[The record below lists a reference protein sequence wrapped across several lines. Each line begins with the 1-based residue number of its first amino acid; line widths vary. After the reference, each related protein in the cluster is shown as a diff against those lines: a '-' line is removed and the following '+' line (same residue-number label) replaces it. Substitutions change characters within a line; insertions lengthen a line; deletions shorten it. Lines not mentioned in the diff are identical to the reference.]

1 MNDDYGF
8 DELGGLTPPLKMWA
22 EPIEGRMYSLG
33 VDTAEGLG
41 HGDQSCIQ
49 VLRQDNG
56 EQVAC
61 YCDRLPPDLVAIIAV
76 RLGKMYNAGLL
87 VVEANNHGIATL
99 NALKQYGYRSV
110 YRRRQ
115 VNRLYNRVT
124 EEYGFKTTRSTKP
137 LIISALDEAL
147 RNAELIIREPETITE
162 LKGYV
167 RDEMGRM
174 GGSPFDDRVIALA
187 LAHHGRAFMHQR
199 DVADA
204 PKDDYMTF
212 AWWARQGRDEDDG
225 RMVVGRHARR
235 RGHPALR

>member
-1 MNDDYGF
+1 MSDYGF
-8 DELGGLTPPLKMWA
+8 DELGGLTPPLRMWA
-22 EPIEGRMYSLG
+22 DPVEGKLYSLG

-41 HGDQSCIQ
+41 HGDQSCVQ
-49 VLRQDNG
+49 VVRADNG

-61 YCDRLPPDLVAIIAV
+61 YCDRIPPDLIAVIAV
-76 RLGKMYNAGLL
+76 RMARLYNGGLL

-99 NALKQYGYRSV
+99 NALRQMGYRSV

-147 RNAELIIREPETITE
+147 RNGELMIHESETIVE

-167 RDEMGRM
+167 RDEAGRM

-199 DVADA
+199 DSADA
-204 PKDDYMTF
+204 QHDDYMTF
-212 AWWARQGRDEDDG
+212 AWWARQGQETDEG
-225 RMVVGRHARR
+225 RLIVGRHARR
-235 RGHPALR
+235 RPHGALR